1 VITRVWP
8 HQPPGVV
15 TRFWRP
21 LSGRR
26 LLAGAAV
33 SVLGIALAV
42 AVLIPERRSLGTDSA
57 ALVLVVPVAL
67 GVAIGGFVVA
77 PVGVVLGFLA
87 FDFYF
92 IPPYGTL
99 RIGAAE
105 HWVTAGVYTA
115 VSLVVGGVVA
125 QAQAARELA
134 ERREAEVRILYELA
148 AAVAAAD
155 SLGDAL
161 QAVVRLAGELFG
173 LASAAVVL
181 DAPGGLQVVAS
192 EGEALAAGDLERL
205 VPLLP
210 LGDLRSVP
218 GAGGLLA
225 GGLPTVSGPPGALV
239 VRAAPEDA
247 EALRLLVLF
256 ASQAGVAVER
266 ARLAEETA
274 RAMTLAEVDR
284 LRSALMASVSH
295 DLRTPLASIKTSVA
309 DLADPEV
316 TFTPEARQMLLAT
329 IEAETDRL
337 THFVANLLDMTRIE
351 SGALRLNR
359 SATPIDELVAG
370 VVARFAPVL
379 TGPVTVTLP
388 DDLPLVD
395 ADYVLVDQVVANL
408 LENVARHCPPG
419 TSVTLSASSDD
430 AWVEVRV
437 SDDGPGIAVPDGA
450 KAVESLHGRSRHL
463 PRGTGMGLAICA
475 GIADAHGGSLR
486 AEPNVSGGTT
496 FVLRL
501 PRARPSPA
509 PAELVPQPPAPV
521 TPGC

>member
-1 VITRVWP
+1 MTP
-8 HQPPGVV
+8 
-15 TRFWRP
+15 
-21 LSGRR
+21 
-26 LLAGAAV
+26 
-33 SVLGIALAV
+33 
-42 AVLIPERRSLGTDSA
+42 
-57 ALVLVVPVAL
+57 
-67 GVAIGGFVVA
+67 
-77 PVGVVLGFLA
+77 
-87 FDFYF
+87 
-92 IPPYGTL
+92 
-99 RIGAAE
+99 
-105 HWVTAGVYTA
+105 
-115 VSLVVGGVVA
+115 
-125 QAQAARELA
+125 
-134 ERREAEVRILYELA
+134 
-148 AAVAAAD
+148 
-155 SLGDAL
+155 
-161 QAVVRLAGELFG
+161 
-173 LASAAVVL
+173 
-181 DAPGGLQVVAS
+181 
-192 EGEALAAGDLERL
+192 
-205 VPLLP
+205 
-210 LGDLRSVP
+210 
-218 GAGGLLA
+218 
-225 GGLPTVSGPPGALV
+225 
-239 VRAAPEDA
+239 

-419 TSVTLSASSDD
+419 TSVTLSASSGRTGWRSACRTTDRGWPSPT
-430 AWVEVRV
+430 APRP
-437 SDDGPGIAVPDGA
+437 SSRCAAAAPGP
-450 KAVESLHGRSRHL
+450 R
-463 PRGTGMGLAICA
+463 RGTGMGLAICE
-475 GIADAHGGSLR
+475 GIVAAHGGTLR
-486 AEPNVSGGTT
+486 VEPGGSAGTT
-496 FVLRL
+496 FVLR
-501 PRARPSPA
+501 PAAPARPPPAAGRVPAPHAGRSEALPGHPRVLIPGWSSTMPSTKRWKAMCSDRSSWRSPA
-509 PAELVPQPPAPV
+509 RATTTVSASAAWTTATGSHPSASSARSCSSTGSSPQPAIGADGSPDRR
-521 TPGC
+521 G

>member
-1 VITRVWP
+1 
-8 HQPPGVV
+8 VV

-42 AVLIPERRSLGTDSA
+42 GILIPERRSLSADTA

-148 AAVAAAD
+148 EDVAAAD

-173 LASAAVVL
+173 LAGAAVVL
-181 DAPGGLQVVAS
+181 DTPDGLEVVAS
-192 EGEALAAGDLERL
+192 EGTPLPAGDLDRL

-218 GAGGLLA
+218 GAEGLLA
-225 GGLPTVSGPPGALV
+225 AGLPTVSGPSGAFV
-239 VRAAPEDA
+239 VRPVPDDP
-247 EALRLLVLF
+247 EALRLLALF

-274 RAMTLAEVDR
+274 RAVTLAEVDR

-316 TFTPEARQMLLAT
+316 TFTPEARQMLLST

-359 SATPIDELVAG
+359 AATPIDELVGG

-379 TGPVTVTLP
+379 TGPVALALP

-395 ADYVLVDQVVANL
+395 ADYVLVEQVVANL

-419 TSVTLSASSDD
+419 TSVELSASSDD
-430 AWVEVRV
+430 GWVEVRV
-437 SDDGPGIAVPDGA
+437 SDDGPGIALADGGT
-450 KAVESLHGRSRHL
+450 VVSSLHGRRQYF
-463 PRGTGMGLAICA
+463 PRGTGMGLAICE
-475 GIADAHGGSLR
+475 GIVDAHGGSLR
-486 AEPNVSGGTT
+486 HEPNGSAGTT

-501 PRARPSPA
+501 RRAVPA
-509 PAELVPQPPAPV
+509 PAESRAPHPPAPV
-521 TPGC
+521 IPGY